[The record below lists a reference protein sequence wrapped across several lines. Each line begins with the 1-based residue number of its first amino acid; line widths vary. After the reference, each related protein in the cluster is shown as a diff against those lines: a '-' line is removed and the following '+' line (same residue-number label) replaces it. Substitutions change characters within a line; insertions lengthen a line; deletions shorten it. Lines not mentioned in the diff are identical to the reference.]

1 MNRSL
6 KIALALLAVPGVVVS
21 SLVVAQNQNRI
32 ITIKGRYS
40 GDLRMGPYSFKGDVQ
55 ASVQNLQI
63 TAPEATLKAPDK
75 LEMSQAQGKRTAT
88 FTGNVTV
95 TRGRM
100 TANGPGLEYKEE
112 TGLGVLSGPTKVI
125 QKPEKAG
132 DDDVIITSQGS
143 TFDVDTDVST
153 SRGSVKLVNGN
164 QSGTA
169 DRTTFDEKAD
179 LACLT
184 DPTKVVLVREPK
196 KQGENKLTI
205 NAKESRMLTDKKLL
219 IATGGVT
226 LISGGNTTTGD
237 ALYYDD
243 NTSVAYVVGSS
254 GKPAKNVNE
263 KTGSTVVGG
272 TIERNINRNQVKQA
286 GQTFAI
292 PFDKFK
298 CPTDK

>member
-1 MNRSL
+1 MNPRHAAL
-6 KIALALLAVPGVVVS
+6 IALLTISGLVLAGS
-21 SLVVAQNQNRI
+21 ENRI
-32 ITIKGRYS
+32 IEIEGDYT
-40 GDLRMGPYSFKGDVQ
+40 GDLRFGPYQFKNNVQ
-55 ASVQNLQI
+55 ASVQKLKI
-63 TAPEATLKAPDK
+63 SAPEATLSAPDK
-75 LEMSQAQGKRTAT
+75 LEMSKAQGKRTAN
-88 FTGNVTV
+88 FKGGVVV

-100 TANGPGLEYKEE
+100 TANGPALEYKEE
-112 TGLGVLSGPTKVI
+112 TGLGALSGPTKVV
-125 QKPEKAG
+125 QKPEKPG
-132 DDDVIITSQGS
+132 DDDVIINSQS
-143 TFDVDTDVST
+143 ATFDVDTDVST

-179 LACLT
+179 LACLY
-184 DPTKVVLVREPK
+184 DPSKVVLVREPK

-226 LISGGNTTTGD
+226 LVSGGNTTTGD

-243 NTSVAYVVGSS
+243 NTSVAYIVGTAS
-254 GKPAKNVNE
+254 KPAVNVNE
-263 KTGSTVVGG
+263 KSGSRIQSG

-286 GQTFAI
+286 GQNFSI

-298 CPTDK
+298 CPSDK

>member
-1 MNRSL
+1 MNRNL
-6 KIALALLAVPGVVVS
+6 KIVLALLTVSGVVS
-21 SLVVAQNQNRI
+21 SLVVAQSQNRI

-63 TAPEATLKAPDK
+63 TSPEATLKAPDK
-75 LEMSQAQGKRTAT
+75 LEMSQAQGKRTAN
-88 FTGNVTV
+88 FIGNVTV

-100 TANGPGLEYKEE
+100 VANGPTLEYKEE
-112 TGLGVLSGPTKVI
+112 TGLGVLSGPTKVL

-132 DDDVIITSQGS
+132 DDDVIITSQSS

-153 SRGSVKLVNGN
+153 SKGGVKLVNGN
-164 QSGTA
+164 QSGAA

-184 DPTKVVLVREPK
+184 DPSKVVLVREPK

-243 NTSVAYVVGSS
+243 NTSVAYVVGSA
-254 GKPAKNVNE
+254 GKPAKNTNE
-263 KTGSTVVGG
+263 KTGSSVQGG

-286 GQTFAI
+286 GQNFAI
-292 PFDKFK
+292 PYDKFK